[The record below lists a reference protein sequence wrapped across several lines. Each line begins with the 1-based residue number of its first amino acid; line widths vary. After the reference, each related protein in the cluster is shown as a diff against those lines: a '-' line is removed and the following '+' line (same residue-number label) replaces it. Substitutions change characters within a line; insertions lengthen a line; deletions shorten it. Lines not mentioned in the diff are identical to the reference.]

1 MKHPNRDEWVPY
13 IFGEARGN
21 DVKRL
26 NSHLDE
32 CPECAAEVAAWR
44 RSLKTLDRW
53 ELDAPVRS
61 RTTIIAPVFRWAVA
75 AAIVLAAGVAL
86 GRMTA
91 PDTKAMRAEVEAS
104 VKAAFAEQLQQ
115 TVAQSETRLAN
126 VSQERAEELWRVFS
140 DGLSNAREEQRQMT
154 ASLLDEQ
161 RREYETRYV
170 NLRRDLE
177 TLAVLA
183 DREIQEA
190 NLKMIQL
197 ARSTP

>member
-21 DVKRL
+21 EMKRL
-26 NSHLDE
+26 SAHLNE
-32 CPECAAEVAAWR
+32 CAECAAELAAWR
-44 RSLKTLDRW
+44 RSLKTLDKW
-53 ELDAPVRS
+53 ELTPPMRS
-61 RTTIIAPVFRWAVA
+61 RTIVAPVFRWAVA

-91 PDTKAMRAEVEAS
+91 LNAKAMRAEVETS

-115 TVAQSETRLAN
+115 AVVQSETRLAN
-126 VSQERAEELWRVFS
+126 VSQERAEELWRIFS
-140 DGLSNAREEQRQMT
+140 DSLSNAREEQRQMT
-154 ASLLDEQ
+154 AALLDEQ